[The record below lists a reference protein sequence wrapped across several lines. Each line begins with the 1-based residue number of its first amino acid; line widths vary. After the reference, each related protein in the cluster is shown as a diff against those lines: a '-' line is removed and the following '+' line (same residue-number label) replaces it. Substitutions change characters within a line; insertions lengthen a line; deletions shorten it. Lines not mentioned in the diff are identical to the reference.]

1 MEKNII
7 KKILNHKAKRFKSI
21 FAEDSVDLYFDSKNK
36 TFHAAEFGRFR
47 ENVTADFLRAFIP
60 GYVDISTGFIVSPT
74 NKISTQCDII
84 LYDKELTPLI
94 QDDNHNQFFPTD
106 SIKGI
111 GEVKSNLSKGALLEA
126 LIKLSK
132 VKEISYEISKESTGY
147 NNTTYD
153 REHFSNNA
161 YTFLF
166 CNKITGDT
174 SNLVNEIDAHYNANN
189 VEHRFRHSF
198 ILSMDGKACLYNDS
212 TINNCGYPSII
223 CNGKS
228 KINSPFY
235 IIDNFDEAIKAFAQ
249 ITYTTLSLQS
259 RMIINLMEYIK

>member
-1 MEKNII
+1 MDQNII
-7 KKILNHKAKRFKSI
+7 KKILNHKAKRFKSV
-21 FAEDSVDLYFDSKNK
+21 FAEDAIDLYFNSKNK

-60 GYVDISTGFIVSPT
+60 GHIGISNGFIVSPT

-106 SIKGI
+106 CIKGI
-111 GEVKSNLSKGALLEA
+111 GEVKSNLTKAALLEA

-132 VKEISYEISKESTGY
+132 IKEISYEISKESTGY
-147 NNTTYD
+147 NNTEYN
-153 REHFSNNA
+153 REHFSNHA

-166 CNKITGDT
+166 CNEIEGNT
-174 SNLVNEIDAHYNANN
+174 SGLANEIDAHYNANN
-189 VEHRFRHSF
+189 VEHKFRHSF
-198 ILSMDGKACLYNDS
+198 ILSMDGKACFYTDPTIHRCS
-212 TINNCGYPSII
+212 FPVTINNQQVNISTPF
-223 CNGKS
+223 N
-228 KINSPFY
+228 IN
-235 IIDNFDEAIKAFAQ
+235 DDFDEAVKAFAQ
-249 ITYTTLSLQS
+249 ITYVTLSMQG

>member
-7 KKILNHKAKRFKSI
+7 KKILNHKAKRFKSV

-36 TFHAAEFGRFR
+36 TFHAAEFGRYR
-47 ENVTADFLRAFIP
+47 ENVTADFLKAFIP
-60 GYVDISTGFIVSPT
+60 GYVGISSGFIVSPT
-74 NKISTQCDII
+74 NKISTQCDIVI
-84 LYDKELTPLI
+84 YDKELTPLI

-132 VKEISYEISKESTGY
+132 VKEISYEISKESVGHNCTV
-147 NNTTYD
+147 YD
-153 REHFSNNA
+153 REHYSNNA

-174 SNLVNEIDAHYNANN
+174 TDLAAEIDAHYNAND
-189 VEHRFRHSF
+189 VDHRFRHSF

-212 TINNCGYPSII
+212 EIGNCGYPSTIW
-223 CNGKS
+223 NGTK
-228 KINSPFY
+228 KINSPID
-235 IIDNFDEAIKAFAQ
+235 IIDDFDEAIRSFAQ
-249 ITYTTLSLQS
+249 ITYTTLSLQG